1 MNDRL
6 NELTKQIQD
15 AIDEIGTMFPVISV
29 STNKDQGLRFLLLD
43 ERDIADNFPGYIR
56 VPLPRGS
63 DRFNSEVYVTLNG
76 MKFHTYSELEAPAG
90 YDKVVVAQPERKV
103 S

>member
-29 STNKDQGLRFLLLD
+29 SANKDQGLRFLLLD

-56 VPLPRGS
+56 VPMDDS
-63 DRFNSEVYVTLNG
+63 VSYKSEVYATING
-76 MKFHTYSELEAPAG
+76 AKFYTFRVLPVPAG
-90 YDKVVVAQPERKV
+90 CSKVVVANPKREAV
-103 S
+103 

>member
-15 AIDEIGTMFPVISV
+15 AIAEIGTMFPVISV
-29 STNKDQGLRFLLLD
+29 SMNKDQGLRFLLLD

-56 VPLPRGS
+56 VPMDDS
-63 DRFNSEVYVTLNG
+63 THYNSEVYATSG
-76 MKFHTYSELEAPAG
+76 GAKFYTFSVLPVPAG
-90 YDKVVVAQPERKV
+90 CIKIVVANPERMAV
-103 S
+103 